1 VSTRAMS
8 DRVLVTGAGGYLGVP
23 VCLELMAAGWQVR
36 GIDVLL
42 HGQTWVRSVLERARV
57 ELIVADV
64 RDSGARDRALDGARA
79 VVHLAAIVG
88 DPACACDP
96 TLSHETNIDASM
108 ALMAAAQRAGVDRFV
123 FASTCSNYGRMAD
136 PTLPLCEDAPLAPLS
151 LYAEQ
156 KVHVER
162 ALLGGAGH
170 GLHPTCLRFATIYG
184 VAPRMRF
191 DLTINQFTLEL
202 WADRTLAVY
211 GERFWRPYVHVGDAA
226 RAVRL
231 VLDSP
236 LELIDRQ
243 VFNVGHSD
251 ENYTKLDIVEQIR
264 RHIST
269 GAVRYVPRDEDPRD
283 YKVSFERIRDVLG
296 FGPETTVADGIVET
310 VSALSRG
317 EFEDPFASLYRN
329 VP

>member
-1 VSTRAMS
+1 MS
-8 DRVLVTGAGGYLGVP
+8 NRVLVTGAGGYLGVP
-23 VCLELMAAGWQVR
+23 VCLELAAAGWQVR

-42 HGQTWVRSVLERARV
+42 HGQTWVRSVLERAQV
-57 ELIVADV
+57 DLIVGDV
-64 RDSGARDRALDGARA
+64 RDGEARDRAVDGASA

-88 DPACACDP
+88 DPACARDP
-96 TLSHETNIDASM
+96 ALSHEINIDASM
-108 ALMAAAQRAGVDRFV
+108 ALIAAAQRAGVDRFV

-136 PTLPLCEDAPLAPLS
+136 PTQPICEDAPLAPLS

-156 KVHVER
+156 KVQIER
-162 ALLGGAGH
+162 ALLEGVDH

-191 DLTINQFTLEL
+191 DLTINQFTLDL
-202 WADRTLAVY
+202 WADRTLEVY
-211 GERFWRPYVHVGDAA
+211 GERFWRPYVHVRDAA

-231 VLDSP
+231 VVESP
-236 LELIDRQ
+236 MELVSRQ

-283 YKVSFERIRDVLG
+283 YKVSFDRIRDVLG
-296 FGPETTVADGIVET
+296 FGPQATVPDGIVET

-317 EFEDPFASLYRN
+317 EFDDPFASLYRN

>member
-1 VSTRAMS
+1 MS

-23 VCLELMAAGWQVR
+23 VCLELIAAGWQVR

-42 HGQTWVRSVLERARV
+42 HGQTRMRSVLERADV

-64 RDSGARDRALDGARA
+64 RDPEARGRALDGVRA

-88 DPACACDP
+88 DPACARDP
-96 TLSHETNIDASM
+96 ALSHEVNVDASM
-108 ALMAAAQRAGVDRFV
+108 ALIADAQRGGVDRFV
-123 FASTCSNYGRMAD
+123 FASTCSNYGRAAD
-136 PTLPLCEDAPLAPLS
+136 PTALICEDAPLAPLS

-156 KVHVER
+156 KVHIER
-162 ALLGGAGH
+162 ALLEGAGH
-170 GLHPTCLRFATIYG
+170 ELHPTCLRFATIYG

-191 DLTINQFTLEL
+191 DLTINQFTLDL
-202 WADRTLAVY
+202 WADRTLEVY
-211 GERFWRPYVHVGDAA
+211 GERFWRPYVHVHDAA

-231 VLDSP
+231 AVEAP
-236 LELIDRQ
+236 PELVDRQ
-243 VFNVGHSD
+243 VFNVGRSD

-283 YKVSFERIRDVLG
+283 YKVSFDRIRDVLG
-296 FGPETTVADGIVET
+296 FGLQTTVPDGIVET
-310 VSALSRG
+310 ASALSRG
-317 EFEDPFASLYRN
+317 EFDDPFASLYRN